1 MAKRRQSLS
10 SNSPQQQHPMSP
22 PSPAT
27 PKSLPATMAHFKSPS
42 PPAPSPPEP
51 LLAESTVV
59 AAAAKGRPARVRRR
73 DQEPEGKAAAKQG
86 RRGRPRGSTGL
97 KRKAKQV
104 ELDVVASAPK
114 RSPELTIYKT
124 DDAPH
129 PCLPPLDSDA
139 LEWMDSSPSMLF
151 DSHHSLF
158 EVPLEDDNAG
168 WSKFLKCFRRFFF
181 FCPNT

>member
-1 MAKRRQSLS
+1 MAKRRQSMS
-10 SNSPQQQHPMSP
+10 SHSPQQHPMSP

-27 PKSLPATMAHFKSPS
+27 PKSLPATMAHLKSPS
-42 PPAPSPPEP
+42 PPALSPPEP
-51 LLAESTVV
+51 LLAESTV

-73 DQEPEGKAAAKQG
+73 EQEPDGKAAKQG

-97 KRKAKQV
+97 KRKAKLV
-104 ELDVVASAPK
+104 ESDVVASAPK

-158 EVPLEDDNAG
+158 EVPLEEDNAG
-168 WSKFLKCFRRFFF
+168 PFFSNCFPRFCFF
-181 FCPNT
+181 SWKLIIKN